1 MEKNEM
7 SSSII
12 DFSAQFGGRDAAAA
26 VLPHFNALKTAS
38 HGIQLAGFPFPKL
51 AYILRVDG
59 EINQYGLS
67 GAGNLEL
74 DSKGDY
80 LSIEIGIKHEDRSR
94 IDKLIC
100 EAILSGTE
108 QIKDIGMGVISNVDF
123 EALKIC
129 LLELIARYKN
139 ELAFH

>member
-1 MEKNEM
+1 MT
-7 SSSII
+7 SSVI
-12 DFSAQFGGRDAAAA
+12 DFSAQFGGRDGAAA
-26 VLPHFNALKTAS
+26 VLPHFKALKMAS
-38 HGIQLAGFPFPKL
+38 HGIQLAGFPLPKL

-80 LSIEIGIKHEDRSR
+80 LSIDIGIKHEDRSK

-100 EAILSGTE
+100 EAILLGAE
-108 QIKDIGMGVISNVDF
+108 QIKEIGPSIIGNVDF
-123 EALKIC
+123 ESLKIC
-129 LLELIARYKN
+129 LLELIARYKK
-139 ELAFH
+139 ELAFQLKKVI